1 MAKTNFY
8 KKNEAAFS
16 KMLMVLFLL
25 IFFSLGIPAIGYE
38 DALTSPS
45 WWVSTVDFFTSI
57 RDHVSSYW
65 MFYTLGG
72 AVLFASLRK
81 SK

>member
-1 MAKTNFY
+1 MAKKSFI

-16 KMLMVLFLL
+16 KMLMVLFLIIL
-25 IFFSLGIPAIGYE
+25 FSLAIPEIGTTANSY
-38 DALTSPS
+38 S

-57 RDHVSSYW
+57 RDHVSSFW

-72 AVLFASLRK
+72 AVLFASIRN